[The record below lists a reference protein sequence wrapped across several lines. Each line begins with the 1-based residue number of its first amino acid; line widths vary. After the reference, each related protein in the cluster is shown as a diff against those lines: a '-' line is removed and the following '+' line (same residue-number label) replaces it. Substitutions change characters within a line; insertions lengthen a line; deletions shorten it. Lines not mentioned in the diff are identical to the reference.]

1 MKKKS
6 KWQRLLES
14 YVGLKMELSTLQD
27 DLYGVK
33 GCSDGSWRKREAARI
48 QQRIREI
55 EGEVVT
61 IEEAINRIPDPI
73 QRVVLRR
80 KYIGNWNELPT
91 WSEVVVMLRGDN
103 DEKDMQNIYRLH
115 GRALQSFE
123 EYYKVI
129 QEEKSHL

>member
-14 YVGLKMELSTLQD
+14 YVGLKMELSALQD

-33 GCSDGSWRKREAARI
+33 GGSEGSWRKREEDRL
-48 QQRIREI
+48 QQRISEI
-55 EGEVVT
+55 ESEVVA
-61 IEEAINRIPDPI
+61 IEEAINRIPDPM

-80 KYIGNWNELPT
+80 KYIGNWSELPT
-91 WSEVVVMLRGDN
+91 WAEVARMLRGDD
-103 DEKDMQNIYRLH
+103 DEKDKQKIHRIH

-123 EYYKVI
+123 EHYKAI
-129 QEEKSHL
+129 QKEKSHL